1 MGSATEEGAAMG
13 SGEVVSTAAESGG
26 GGSAAVGSGVGQ
38 RHRCEERGQWL
49 CVELPGQVVGG
60 ELIVAILRVV
70 RRARP
75 EDHGPAN
82 GGGLAWE
89 RPTKL
94 GINELR
100 GVGSGARGWLR
111 AAA

>member
-1 MGSATEEGAAMG
+1 MG

-26 GGSAAVGSGVGQ
+26 GGSAAVESGVGQ
-38 RHRCEERGQWL
+38 RHRCEERRGQWL

-60 ELIVAILRVV
+60 ELIVTILRLV

-94 GINELR
+94 GISELR